1 MSADIR
7 AVKEKERLTT
17 LLLDCGIS
25 DVRMDALEPVIENT
39 AWMKVKLDD
48 AREAIKGSS
57 VAIPYDNGG
66 GQKGIRENPL
76 FKGYSSLWK
85 TYLSG
90 MSLIM
95 DALPPEVAQEQI
107 PKEDEPK
114 TVLALVRDKHKKEA

>member
-17 LLLDCGIS
+17 LLLNCGVS

-66 GQKGIRENPL
+66 GQTGIRENPL
-76 FKGYSSLWK
+76 FKGYSALWK
-85 TYLSG
+85 TYISG
-90 MSLIM
+90 MNMILEC
-95 DALPPEVAQEQI
+95 LPPEEAQAQI
-107 PKEDEPK
+107 AKEEEPQ
-114 TVLALVRDKHKKEA
+114 TVLALVRAKHA